1 MKLNGKFILKNIGG
15 TYYAVPL
22 GEASK
27 EIRGMIKLN
36 ETAAFIWK
44 KLENEATEE
53 EIISGLISEF
63 NVNAADAEADFSA
76 FINSLKEAKILVTSA

>member
-1 MKLNGKFILKNIGG
+1 MKLNGKFILKSIGG

-27 EIRGMIKLN
+27 EIKGMIKLN

-44 KLENEATEE
+44 MLEKEATKE
-53 EIISGLISEF
+53 EIISALVAEF
-63 NVNAADAEADFSA
+63 NAKEEDAEADFSA
-76 FINSLKEAKILVTSA
+76 FTNSLKEAKILVGA